1 MMKKSLNI
9 ITTFIFAILL
19 GVNLWNC
26 EDENKEPTVGPVPD
40 SFTKKVII
48 EEFTGAWCGYCP
60 DGAYRLE
67 NIISENI
74 GNVIGVS
81 AHSGD
86 AMEASQTYFLE
97 STYLNPGYPSGMV
110 DRFNYNGSVSMN
122 RGYWAYI
129 ASEQLLKVA
138 SCGLAIKSKV
148 NGNTAN
154 VNVHAGFNAIVDGE
168 HRLTVYLIEDGVVG
182 AGNGYDQMNFYDLDT
197 ASTFYDLGNPIEG
210 YEHNHTLRFTLSEP
224 LGDIIDSS
232 VLVSG
237 GEYIAEYEVDIS
249 PYDLNNLSIV
259 AFVNYV
265 GSTYLEHE
273 VLNVQKCEI
282 NGVQDWD

>member
-1 MMKKSLNI
+1 MKKSLNI
-9 ITTFIFAILL
+9 ITTFIFAIFL

-122 RGYWAYI
+122 RGYWGYI

-154 VNVHAGFNAIVDGE
+154 VNVHAGYNAIVDGE
-168 HRLTVYLIEDGVVG
+168 HRLTAYLIEDGVVG

-197 ASTFYDLGNPIEG
+197 ASTFYGLGNPIEG
-210 YEHNHTLRFTLSEP
+210 YEHNHTLRLTLSEP

>member
-1 MMKKSLNI
+1 MKKSLNI
-9 ITTFIFAILL
+9 IRTFIFAIFLSI
-19 GVNLWNC
+19 NLWNC
-26 EDENKEPTVGPVPD
+26 EDENKEPTIGPVPD

-60 DGAYRLE
+60 DGAFRLE

-154 VNVHAGFNAIVDGE
+154 VSVHAGFNAIVSGE

>member
-1 MMKKSLNI
+1 MKKSLNI

-154 VNVHAGFNAIVDGE
+154 VSVHAGFNAIVGGE

>member
-1 MMKKSLNI
+1 
-9 ITTFIFAILL
+9 
-19 GVNLWNC
+19 
-26 EDENKEPTVGPVPD
+26 
-40 SFTKKVII
+40 
-48 EEFTGAWCGYCP
+48 
-60 DGAYRLE
+60 
-67 NIISENI
+67 
-74 GNVIGVS
+74 
-81 AHSGD
+81 
-86 AMEASQTYFLE
+86 MEASQTYFLE

-110 DRFNYNGSVSMN
+110 DRLNYNGNVSMN
-122 RGYWAYI
+122 RGYWGYI

-154 VNVHAGFNAIVDGE
+154 VNVHAGFNATVDGE

-197 ASTFYDLGNPIEG
+197 ASTFYGLGNPIEG
-210 YEHNHTLRFTLSEP
+210 YEHNHTLRLTLSEP